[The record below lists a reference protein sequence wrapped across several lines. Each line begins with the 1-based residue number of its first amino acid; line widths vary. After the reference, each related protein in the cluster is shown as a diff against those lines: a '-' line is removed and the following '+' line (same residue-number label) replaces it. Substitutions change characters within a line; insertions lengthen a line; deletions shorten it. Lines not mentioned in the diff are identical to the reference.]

1 MERTVAIETSK
12 VEDASDE
19 KESSKTQAVERTNG
33 AKVVESTS
41 TSSRP
46 SCFDNNGTPCRYDDV
61 GKYLEESAKFTIIH
75 RPSDAIPAVRKIP
88 KNQGNNATYIAERR
102 SKGPKDGSLTA
113 LVEYNPTLLPLTS
126 DFDPVLLNYLTGRY
140 HKDISDEEAD
150 KVKYLSIARGANFHN
165 CGVGMRRMNNPTEE
179 NSYLSL
185 ALLDGDL
192 QPIPGASASLRLAQA
207 VLPWKCYNKFLLE
220 PFQDYQVIAVRSTK
234 GNDKKDQLFVMASD
248 VGTHIFAFDIRRVP
262 APTNNASGWD
272 TKVKGR
278 PIPMIAK
285 HENDSHQFY
294 GQGLQVRL
302 MEDNNAP
309 GNKMFCN
316 AVLNSNVMDFQKNY
330 HIFEARRDGILT
342 TYMEIRPHGRRSMR
356 KVNFY
361 ADRFHKIGD
370 WELVPNGTIS
380 EKGHRDKGNV
390 IVNKA
395 SDGPED
401 QWEYPFPEKTGWKDS
416 GSRGTSCC
424 IDLAW
429 GSNETVKVGIS
440 HGVSEERGYV
450 SRFYAFETKSSR
462 FRNVAVSG
470 PFCLGGMAEY
480 DINAETQIFPYPDRN
495 NLVVGNETFTCPH
508 ITFASGLVDY
518 QADANYAILSYGVND
533 CYSRSIVISKDRI
546 REFLNLSGGGSLI
559 AVQ

>member
-1 MERTVAIETSK
+1 MQPTL
-12 VEDASDE
+12 
-19 KESSKTQAVERTNG
+19 QH
-33 AKVVESTS
+33 
-41 TSSRP
+41 
-46 SCFDNNGTPCRYDDV
+46 DD
-61 GKYLEESAKFTIIH
+61 
-75 RPSDAIPAVRKIP
+75 
-88 KNQGNNATYIAERR
+88 
-102 SKGPKDGSLTA
+102 PKDLKMAASLTA

-140 HKDISDEEAD
+140 HEDISDQEAD
-150 KVKYLSIARGANFHN
+150 KVKYLSIARGANLHN
-165 CGVGMRRMNNPTEE
+165 CGGGGKNMRRMYNPTKEH
-179 NSYLSL
+179 SYLTL

-207 VLPWKCYNKFLLE
+207 VLPSKCYNRGMME
-220 PFQDYQVIAVRSTK
+220 PFQDYQIIAVRSTK

-248 VGTHIFAFDIRRVP
+248 KPTHIFAIDIRRVP
-262 APTNNASGWD
+262 APTNDASGWD

-285 HENDSHQFY
+285 NENELHQFY

-302 MEDNNAP
+302 MEDNITP
-309 GNKMFCN
+309 GKKKFCT
-316 AVLNSNVMDFQKNY
+316 AVLNSNAMDFQKNY
-330 HIFEARRDGILT
+330 HIFEAHRDGDGALN
-342 TYMEIRPHGRRSMR
+342 TYMEIRPHGRRSTR

-361 ADRFHKIGD
+361 ADRFHKVGD
-370 WELVPNGTIS
+370 WELVPNGTIIS
-380 EKGHRDKGNV
+380 GGKQGHRDKGDV

-395 SDGPED
+395 SDSPED
-401 QWEYPFPEKTGWKDS
+401 QWKYPFPDKTEWKDAA
-416 GSRGTSCC
+416 SRGTACC

-429 GSNETVKVGIS
+429 SSNETVKVGIS

-470 PFCLGGMAEY
+470 PFCLGRMTEY
-480 DINAETQIFPYPDRN
+480 DVNAETQIFPYPERY
-495 NLVVGNETFTCPH
+495 NLVIGNETYDCPK

-518 QADANYAILSYGVND
+518 QADTNYAVLSYGVND

-559 AVQ
+559 AAQ